1 MTINPGLYTDE
12 RDLKPMST
20 WDIAVIGGGPVGVSI
35 AWGLERS
42 GLRPVVL
49 DGEDLDLRASPAN
62 SAKNELPHAARL

>member
-1 MTINPGLYTDE
+1 
-12 RDLKPMST
+12 MST

-42 GLRPVVL
+42 GLRPVVI